1 MIKRSFT
8 LHGHRTSVSLEAEFW
23 ELLDCYAKAK
33 GQASAAIVAKVDEGR
48 FLQASMSPLS
58 LSSALRIFLLG
69 EVLAGNLNE
78 LSAFPAASTPTE

>member
-23 ELLDCYAKAK
+23 ELLDCYAKVK

-48 FLQASMSPLS
+48 LQAPMPPLS
-58 LSSALRIFLLG
+58 LSSALRIFLLR

-78 LSAFPAASTPTE
+78 PSAFPAALTPTE